1 VGLDQTTQLSLRPQ
15 IIELGVGQPDPRLLP
30 GDCMRAATAAMLAAG
45 WEPLAYG
52 ANAGPENL
60 LSQLALR
67 IAQSERE
74 PSLSEMIVT
83 GGNSQ
88 ALDELCTLLAQPG
101 DAVLV
106 EAPSYNFALQILR
119 DHRLQLVTVPV
130 DENGLVPD
138 AVDDV
143 LRTLHEKGTRPAFL
157 YTIPTFHNPTGVSL
171 TLPRRRQLLA
181 IAASNDLW
189 VVEDDVYRD
198 LVYSGS
204 APPSLWTLDDA
215 ESVIRLGTFSKVL
228 APGVRVGWM
237 TAPREIIRQLVGGG
251 LRMSGGGPSHFAAMA
266 VAEFMAADRFEPHV
280 ENLRTSYRGRRDAL
294 SAALDDLLPEAQ
306 HQRPAGGYF
315 VWVRLPP
322 PLDTEELLPIA
333 EEAGVAYVPGRR
345 FFTGGGSNHCLRL
358 SFSMYSPEKLRD
370 GVLRLRTALDK
381 AGARHR

>member
-237 TAPREIIRQLVGGG
+237 TAPRKIITQLVGGG

-266 VAEFMAADRFEPHV
+266 VAEFMAAKRFEPHI
-280 ENLRTSYRGRRDAL
+280 EHLRASYCGRRDEL
-294 SAALDDLLPEAQ
+294 SAALDDLIPEAQ

-315 VWVRLPP
+315 VWVKLPRSF
-322 PLDTEELLPIA
+322 DTEELLPIA
-333 EEAGVAYVPGRR
+333 EDAGVAYVPGQR
-345 FFTGGGSNHCLRL
+345 FYTGGSGNRYLRL
-358 SFSMYSPEKLRD
+358 SFSMYSPQMLRD
-370 GVLRLRTALDK
+370 GVLRLRTALDR
-381 AGARHR
+381 AGA